1 MTGATVTWRDWK
13 GKTRRRWLPTKEAA
27 DAFRRSLPEYAPTA
41 ADYLSDI
48 LGELEAHRAVL
59 EGIQAALDRLAD
71 SNIDVA
77 VGEVRD
83 SVDLI
88 SEDLAPLEPMAA
100 TLARLERRWPRPY
113 KRRGPR

>member
-1 MTGATVTWRDWK
+1 MTGATVSWRDYK
-13 GKTRRRWLPTKEAA
+13 GKLRRRWLPTREAA
-27 DAFRRSLPEYAPTA
+27 DAFRRSLPEYQPTA

-48 LGELEAHRAVL
+48 LQELESHRAVL
-59 EGIQAALDRLAD
+59 EGIQAALDKLAD
-71 SNIDVA
+71 SDVAAA

-83 SVDLI
+83 SVDLL
-88 SEDLAPLEPMAA
+88 SEDLAPLEGMAA

>member
-1 MTGATVTWRDWK
+1 MTGAMVVWRDWK
-13 GKTRRRWLPTKEAA
+13 GKQRRRWFPTQDEA
-27 DAFRRSLPEYAPTA
+27 DTFRHSMAGYQPTA

-48 LGELEAHRAVL
+48 LQELESHRAVL
-59 EGIQAALDRLAD
+59 EGIQAALDKLAD
-71 SNIDVA
+71 SGILAA

-83 SVDLI
+83 SVDLL
-88 SEDLAPLEPMAA
+88 SEDLAPLEGIAA